1 MKFTL
6 ALFILSLL
14 CFTDSNA
21 QHVSVQDLK
30 NAIVAKHSISPDT
43 VDFCDFIVVDG
54 APYSLSDI
62 ESGKETIA
70 NDKLRVYMF
79 IEMSEVFHH
88 KKCDWLLIIG
98 SGINQKRKEKKVL
111 MNQLKDNTKTFASQ
125 PITLTDAKCDDCM
138 AIVVDGKALDVQESN
153 QFINNLK
160 ARNIAHIA
168 FYKNANPA
176 YYGYRAKNGMMELF
190 LKD

>member
-14 CFTDSNA
+14 CFTNSAA
-21 QHVSVQDLK
+21 QNVSVQHLK
-30 NAIVAKHSISPDT
+30 NAIVAKHSINPDT

-54 APYSLSDI
+54 VPYSVSDI
-62 ESGKETIA
+62 EKEIETISI
-70 NDKLRVYMF
+70 DKLRVFMF

-88 KKCDWLLIIG
+88 KKCDWLLTIG

-111 MNQLKDNTKTFASQ
+111 VNQLKDNIKTFASQ
-125 PITLTDAKCDDCM
+125 PISVTDVKCDDCM
-138 AIVVDGKALDVQESN
+138 AIVVDGKALDEHEST

-168 FYKNANPA
+168 FYKNANPD
-176 YYGYRAKNGMMELF
+176 YHGYRARNGMMEIF